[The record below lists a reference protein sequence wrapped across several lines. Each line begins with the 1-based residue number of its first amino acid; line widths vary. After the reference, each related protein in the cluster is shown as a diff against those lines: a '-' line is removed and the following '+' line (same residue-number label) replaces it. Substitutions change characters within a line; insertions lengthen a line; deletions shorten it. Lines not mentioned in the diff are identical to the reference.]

1 MENNINESVEL
12 NEDQA
17 PAVRPSAVSDA
28 FICIATVLIC
38 SFWSYEAYMSELIM
52 LILGIVASLCLI
64 FSWVWYSFSNG
75 IRKKNGFAVFTA
87 VFWLV
92 PMLLTILSE
101 SITDPKKYNSAVHL
115 LGELS
120 RLLGS
125 DAMRIVPVLKNSDP
139 MMGVVIMTVI
149 SLAAFAIGRS
159 MVKGRDISAPKKNGE

>member
-1 MENNINESVEL
+1 MDNNINENAEL
-12 NEDQA
+12 NEDKA
-17 PAVRPSAVSDA
+17 PAHRPSAVSDA
-28 FICIATVLIC
+28 FTCIAAVLVC

-52 LILGIVASLCLI
+52 LILGIVASVCLLL
-64 FSWVWYSFSNG
+64 SWVWYSFSNG

-139 MMGVVIMTVI
+139 MMGVVIMTAI
-149 SLAAFAIGRS
+149 SLAAFALGRS
-159 MVKGRDISAPKKNGE
+159 MVKGRDISAPKKNRE